1 MKQNHLQKIREVR
14 ILFINFSEKRNKK
27 IVKCAPNFYNFLKF
41 YYLNEKLG
49 TD

>member
-27 IVKCAPNFYNFLKF
+27 IVKCAPNFLKF
-41 YYLNEKLG
+41 YYVNEKLG